1 MAKKIGN
8 LNSLHFALSK
18 LIDEPMREDEFTC
31 ADFYAEAIK
40 IDPALT
46 KTQAQNRIRGMLAN
60 GELVCRKVRHNGKQA
75 NAYTKV

>member
-8 LNSLHFALSK
+8 LNSLQFALSK

-31 ADFYAEAIK
+31 ADFYSEALK
-40 IDPALT
+40 IDPNLT
-46 KTQAQNRIRGMLAN
+46 KTQAQNRIRGALAN